1 VLIRSR
7 LSPLPVLALIP
18 FALAGCLGERAAV
31 TAASTTRSTSGG
43 APALPADLVLRGG
56 PIYTV
61 DAVRSWARALAV
73 RDGVLLYVGS
83 EPGVAAF
90 IGDDTRVVELRGRTV
105 LPGFQDAH
113 IHSLYAG
120 TEAAHFCD
128 LSGLETRE
136 QYLEGIAKYAQE
148 HPDEAWIRGGGWDM
162 DAFPGG
168 IPDGRLIDRV
178 VADRPVYLSSADGH
192 SAWVNSKAMQ
202 IAGITRDTPDP
213 PDGRIDRD
221 PQTGEPIG
229 ALQEGAMDLVELP
242 PVTLE
247 QQSTGLLYALKLLN
261 GYGITAFQ
269 EAGLTPQE
277 LEVYRQLGERGELT
291 ARVVASQWWER
302 ARGEEQIEEML
313 ARRAEFTKGRLRA
326 TTIKIMQDGVMENHT
341 AVLLEPYVGKPG
353 ERGTPFVEPDALKS
367 IVTRLDHEGFQ
378 VHFHAIGDG
387 AIRQVLDAIE
397 AARRSNGDRDN
408 RHHVSH
414 LQLFDPAD
422 IPRFRELG
430 VVANFQPLWA
440 YAEKYIT
447 DLTIPFLGPKRSRWL
462 YPIGSLLRSGA
473 VVAFGSDWNV
483 SSPNPFEEIEVAV
496 TRMGPDGETQTPFLP
511 EERID
516 LPSALAAF
524 TINAAYVNG
533 IEDRTG
539 SIEVGKL
546 ADLIVIDRNPFEV
559 EPAEISEITVLLT
572 LLEGEPVHGDLSL

>member
-1 VLIRSR
+1 MLARSR
-7 LSPLPVLALIP
+7 HLRALIP
-18 FALAGCLGERAAV
+18 VLIALALAGCLAERTALGTAPTERA
-31 TAASTTRSTSGG
+31 TAGG
-43 APALPADLVLRGG
+43 ISAGPADLVLRGG

-73 RDGVLLYVGS
+73 RDGVLVYVGS
-83 EPGVAAF
+83 ERGVAPL
-90 IGDDTRVVELRGRTV
+90 IGDETRLVELRGRMA
-105 LPGFQDAH
+105 LPAFQDAH
-113 IHSLYAG
+113 IHAAHSG
-120 TEAAHFCD
+120 TEAALFCD
-128 LSGLETRE
+128 LSGVETQE
-136 QYLEGIAKYAQE
+136 QYLQEIAKYAEE
-148 HPDEAWIRGGGWDM
+148 HPEEAWIRGGGWVM
-162 DAFPGG
+162 NAFPAG
-168 IPDGRLIDRV
+168 IPDGRKIDRV
-178 VADRPVYLSSADGH
+178 VPDRPVYLSSADGH
-192 SAWVNSKAMQ
+192 SAWVNSKTLEM
-202 IAGITRDTPDP
+202 AGITRETPDP
-213 PDGRIDRD
+213 PDGRVDRD

-229 ALQEGAMDLVELP
+229 ALQEGAMNLVKLP
-242 PVTLE
+242 PLTRE
-247 QQSTGLLYALKLLN
+247 QLGTGLRYALKLLN

-269 EAGLTPQE
+269 EAGVNQKE
-277 LEVYRQLGERGELT
+277 LEVFRLLDQQGELS

-302 ARGEEQIEEML
+302 ERGEEQIEEMI

-341 AVLLEPYVGKPG
+341 AVMLEPYVGKPG
-353 ERGTPFVEPDALKS
+353 ERGIPFVDPAALKS
-367 IVTRLDHEGFQ
+367 IVTRLDREGFQ

-397 AARRSNGDRDN
+397 AARKSNGDRGN
-408 RHHVSH
+408 RHHICH

-440 YAEKYIT
+440 YADEYIT
-447 DLTIPFLGPKRSRWL
+447 DLTIPFLGPERSRWL

-473 VVAFGSDWNV
+473 VVAFGSDWSV
-483 SSPNPFEEIEVAV
+483 SSPNPLEEIEVAL
-496 TRMGPDGETQTPFLP
+496 TRMGSEGETETPFLP

-533 IEDRTG
+533 MEDRTG

-546 ADLIVIDRNPFEV
+546 ADLIVLDRNPFEV

-572 LLEGEPVHGDLSL
+572 LLGGEPVHGDLSL